1 MLAATERWRE
11 RLRTSAEAL
20 ALVRPGDRVFVGTG
34 CAAPLT
40 LLRALEQSTRLPGV
54 RLVHVVLSGELP
66 DGYDEGLS
74 SFRHEVL
81 FIGTGDRALIRAGR
95 ADYVPVSLADI
106 PAMIRD
112 GRFPIDVALVQ
123 VTPPDSS
130 GMCSL
135 GISIDVTKAAV
146 EAADRVIAEVNPVLP
161 RTHGDGSVP
170 LERLDCLVEV
180 APRASEYLHEPI
192 GDAGRQIARYVARI
206 IPDGATLQ
214 IGVGRVANEMLRY
227 LRNRRDLGIHS
238 DVITEPLVDLIQ
250 EGVVTGA
257 RKSVDPRLVVASWA
271 MGTRRLYDLLDDNP
285 RFALRPVDQVC
296 DAVAIAAQD
305 RMVSVT
311 QAFAIDLTGQVSAD
325 EFAGELYGGVGTQA
339 DFHRGASRARGGK
352 AIVCLASTTEEGDSR
367 ILPHLRDQDGVTI
380 ARADVHYVVTEFGTA
395 YLFGRSLHDRA
406 VALIE
411 IAHPDHREELLAAA
425 KRLGYVHPK
434 QELRSRSAYPTQE
447 ERHVTLRDGRSVLI
461 RPTRTT
467 DASGLQQLFYGLTA
481 RDVYTRFFTNLT
493 SLTDEWAE
501 HLCSVNYE
509 QEMAFVA
516 VTGEDWEHEQL
527 IASSAY
533 YVDPSTNLADVAYI
547 VHPQWQGAG
556 LGSALQARTIE
567 YARDQ
572 GLRGF
577 TADVL
582 IENKAMLRVFERSG
596 LYLSKRPQ
604 RGVCELEMLFRDSG
618 EN

>member
-1 MLAATERWRE
+1 MTATERWRQL
-11 RLRTSAEAL
+11 LRTPAEAL
-20 ALVRPGDRVFVGTG
+20 ALVRPGDRVFIGTG
-34 CAAPLT
+34 CAAPVT

-54 RLVHVVLSGELP
+54 RLAHVVLSGELP
-66 DGYDEGLS
+66 EGYEQGLS

-81 FIGTGDRALIRAGR
+81 FIGTGDRALIKAGR
-95 ADYVPVSLADI
+95 ADYIPVSLADV

-123 VTPPDSS
+123 VAPPDSS

-146 EAADRVIAEVNPVLP
+146 ECADRVIAEINPALP
-161 RTHGDGSVP
+161 RTHGDHGVP
-170 LERLDCLVEV
+170 VGRLDLVVEV
-180 APRASEYLHEPI
+180 APEVSEYLHEPI
-192 GDAGRQIARYVARI
+192 GDVGRQIARYVARI

-214 IGVGRVANEMLRY
+214 IGLGRVANEMLRH

-238 DVITEPLVDLIQ
+238 DVITEPLVDLI
-250 EGVVTGA
+250 EAGVITGA
-257 RKSVDPRLVVASWA
+257 RKSVDPGLVVASWA
-271 MGTRRLYDLLDDNP
+271 MGTRRLYDLLDNNP
-285 RFALRPVDQVC
+285 QFALRPVDQVC
-296 DAVAIAAQD
+296 DARSIAAQD

-311 QAFAIDLTGQVSAD
+311 QSFAIDLTGQVSAD
-325 EFAGELYGGVGTQA
+325 EFAGELYGGVATQA
-339 DFHRGASRARGGK
+339 EFHRGASRARGGK
-352 AIVCLASTTEEGDSR
+352 AIVCLASTTEQGDSR

-380 ARADVHYVVTEFGTA
+380 PRADVHYVVTEYGIA

-411 IAHPDHREELLAAA
+411 IAHPDHREDLLAAA
-425 KRLGYVHPK
+425 QRAGYVHRK
-434 QELRSRSAYPTQE
+434 QKLRSRSAYPIQE
-447 ERHVTLRDGRSVLI
+447 ERRVTLHDGRSVLL

-467 DASGLQQLFYGLTA
+467 DASGLQQLFYSLTP

-516 VTGEDWEHEQL
+516 VTGEDWEHERL
-527 IASSAY
+527 VASSAY

-547 VHPQWQGAG
+547 VHTQWQGVG
-556 LGSALQARTIE
+556 LGTALHALTIE

-596 LYLSKRPQ
+596 LDVSKRSE
-604 RGVCELEMLFRDSG
+604 RGVDELEMLFRD
-618 EN
+618 